1 MYLYYFIVQ
10 KYILFNKSKKLLFLL
25 IFKIKVVLNMKLE
38 RNKEESVHSHF
49 KLYMYI
55 RKN

>member
-55 RKN
+55 